1 MIPRSA
7 HLIGIGGTGMSALA
21 HALLDGG
28 CRVTGSDRAPG
39 EATAALE
46 SRGATVFAG
55 HAARNV
61 PVDVE
66 VVVRSAAVPPENPE
80 VTSDTIKYAEMV
92 GRLTRARRTFAIAG
106 SHGKTTTTAML
117 TTILDRAGLRPSF
130 LCGGVIP
137 QLGRPGAWRESRDL
151 VLEACEFDRSFL
163 HYKTACAI
171 VTNIEADHLDY
182 YRDLDEIRAA
192 FVEFASGAEHVIAG
206 AGTVRAAD
214 AIGEDWRAE
223 RLRVVDGGWAFE
235 VVRYSRPFGEVA
247 LRVPG
252 RHNVQNALAA
262 IAAAD
267 WAGVGREMI
276 LLGVS
281 EFTGAARRF
290 QTFGEAR
297 GVLVVDDYA
306 HHPTEIRAVLRAA
319 RERYPGRELWCL
331 FQPHQN
337 GRTRRLMDDFSRA
350 FGDADRVL
358 ISEAFSVREKGQD
371 DAGRELS
378 GRIGGAS
385 LYVGS
390 KEEALAFARERIPA
404 GSVLLTLGAG
414 DIGAVAREFIR

>member
-1 MIPRSA
+1 M
-7 HLIGIGGTGMSALA
+7 
-21 HALLDGG
+21 
-28 CRVTGSDRAPG
+28 
-39 EATAALE
+39 
-46 SRGATVFAG
+46 
-55 HAARNV
+55 
-61 PVDVE
+61 
-66 VVVRSAAVPPENPE
+66 
-80 VTSDTIKYAEMV
+80 
-92 GRLTRARRTFAIAG
+92 
-106 SHGKTTTTAML
+106 
-117 TTILDRAGLRPSF
+117 
-130 LCGGVIP
+130 
-137 QLGRPGAWRESRDL
+137 
-151 VLEACEFDRSFL
+151 
-163 HYKTACAI
+163 
-171 VTNIEADHLDY
+171 
-182 YRDLDEIRAA
+182 
-192 FVEFASGAEHVIAG
+192 
-206 AGTVRAAD
+206 
-214 AIGEDWRAE
+214 
-223 RLRVVDGGWAFE
+223 
-235 VVRYSRPFGEVA
+235 RYSRPFGEVA